1 MPAQIV
7 NLRLLTALTCAYC
20 CLFTPATAQTSSE
33 SAPQLSKLDSHGEPL
48 PLTAQEWDCVKDEQT
63 GLVWE
68 KKDPSSALHGQ
79 DTFIWYQPEQAALG
93 KETGV
98 PRANPELFGIDNTC
112 YGYRGNDPASYCN
125 TSAYSNRVNQ
135 SQYCGFSDW
144 RLPSAHEL
152 LSLVDPQLSGNDY
165 LPSID
170 TDFFPFARRFAYW
183 TSTLNEVGN
192 VIGVFADEILLDNLE
207 RTDYLSVR
215 LVRGEPLQ
223 P

>member
-1 MPAQIV
+1 MPAKTV

-20 CLFTPATAQTSSE
+20 HLLTPAIAQTSSH
-33 SAPQLSKLDSHGEPL
+33 SSPKLSKLGSHGERL
-48 PLTAQEWDCVKDEQT
+48 PPNAQEWDCVKDEQT

-68 KKDPSSALHGQ
+68 KKDPSSALRGQ

-93 KETGV
+93 NETGQ
-98 PRANPELFGIDNTC
+98 PRANPELFALDNTC
-112 YGYRGNDPASYCN
+112 YGYRTSDPSSYCN
-125 TSAYSNRVNQ
+125 TSAYSNRINQ
-135 SQYCGFSDW
+135 SQYCGYNDW
-144 RLPSAHEL
+144 RLPSDQEL
-152 LSLVDPQLSGNDY
+152 LSLVDPQLSGNEY

-170 TDFFPFARRFAYW
+170 TDFFPFNRRFVYW
-183 TSTLNEVGN
+183 TNTLSSAGSI
-192 VIGVFADEILLDNLE
+192 IGIFADETPLDNLE

>member
-1 MPAQIV
+1 MPAQTT
-7 NLRLLTALTCAYC
+7 NLRLLTMFTCVAC
-20 CLFTPATAQTSSE
+20 CLFTSASAQPHNNNG
-33 SAPQLSKLDSHGEPL
+33 PQLSKLGSQGQLLPDS
-48 PLTAQEWDCVKDEQT
+48 AREWDCVKDSQT

-79 DTFIWYQPEQAALG
+79 DTFVWYQPEQALLG
-93 KETGV
+93 NDTGL
-98 PRANPELFGIDNTC
+98 PRANPELFAVDSTC
-112 YGYRGNDPASYCN
+112 YGYRVDIASSYCN
-125 TSAYSNRVNQ
+125 TSAYTARVNQ
-135 SQYCGFSDW
+135 SQYCGYSDW

-152 LSLVDPQLSGNDY
+152 LSLVDPELSGNDY

-170 TDFFPFARRFAYW
+170 TDYFPFNRRFVYW
-183 TSTLNEVGN
+183 TSTLSAVGSI
-192 VIGVFADEILLDNLE
+192 IGIFADETPLDNLE